1 MYDENSMYV
10 EIDGYSGTWTC
21 TNVTYYRGDYL
32 YEMTSDEDDAQVI
45 IIYDNGEVFEEC
57 SLYDLGINQKVG
69 VCIMASWYSK
79 PYMYREVAKV
89 DRDYSDECPEID
101 KSIPDYDIIYN
112 FILDNRERFGEMYPQ
127 ETVEYYQIKG
137 VWCAGNGILDLYRE
151 DTDMYGTIYRL
162 YKRVI

>member
-1 MYDENSMYV
+1 
-10 EIDGYSGTWTC
+10 
-21 TNVTYYRGDYL
+21 
-32 YEMTSDEDDAQVI
+32 
-45 IIYDNGEVFEEC
+45 
-57 SLYDLGINQKVG
+57 
-69 VCIMASWYSK
+69 MASWYSK

-89 DRDYSDECPEID
+89 DRDYSDECTEID